1 MSLPSGNLP
10 IFLDSPYMPTKLRN
24 LIREIED
31 ESNSNR
37 HEGNLDLSELRIGKA
52 PRSTLKT
59 MYPSRCHEPLFGSA
73 YHRMIWNSKIV
84 FNIHSTAA
92 GNTVDNM
99 KMFEVTG
106 IGSCLLTDTGTNMKD
121 LFVEDKEIVT
131 YRSVDEAIEKVR
143 YLTDNP
149 EVTRQIAD
157 AGHKRT
163 LRDHTVKNR
172 CQQIN
177 EIIQTSLKQ

>member
-1 MSLPSGNLP
+1 
-10 IFLDSPYMPTKLRN
+10 
-24 LIREIED
+24 
-31 ESNSNR
+31 
-37 HEGNLDLSELRIGKA
+37 
-52 PRSTLKT
+52 
-59 MYPSRCHEPLFGSA
+59 
-73 YHRMIWNSKIV
+73 MIWNSKIV
-84 FNIHSTAA
+84 FNIHAA
-92 GNTVDNM
+92 AADNTVDNM

-157 AGHKRT
+157 AGHERT